1 MASKEKKKLSFADLG
16 LKTALPTSMTK
27 TVNEK
32 HMDRLRAKKEKNE
45 RSANAMTSLAEEK
58 EVVLKHKQFIEE
70 EQAKEKLER
79 ETRKR
84 ELKAE
89 HVKAQNERNKA
100 TKDRDAKMI
109 EGKQIVT
116 QKVQSII
123 AAEEHRLEE
132 VRKLIAE
139 QDAEEIA
146 MAIPSIHI
154 EVHRRQDIADTRAEL
169 PVMRE
174 EQGIVEAINEAP
186 GGCVLICGETGS
198 GKTTQIPQ
206 FLWECGYG
214 HPEGAPMG
222 RQGMIVV
229 TEPRRV
235 AAVSMAQRVADELN
249 EPFGGT
255 VSYQV
260 RYDNN
265 LSENTKM
272 KFATE
277 GILLREI
284 HGDFLLRKYSAV
296 IVDEAHERSVSGDLL
311 IGMLS
316 RIVPLRASLAAEGT
330 IVEGERITPLKF
342 VIMSATMRVSDFRD
356 NRILLPREPPMLNV
370 EARRFPVTNHFAK
383 KTELRNYCEE
393 AFKKVTQIHKKLPP
407 GGVLVFLS
415 TQREI
420 DAMCD
425 RLRRHYRKTRIVYD
439 ESNFKKHA
447 MLSMAAHKKPK
458 TPDAS
463 ASGEGTQEEKD
474 KYGLLSE
481 QYALDGDN
489 GFQKPS
495 SALEDFGLR
504 DDFHYDEEDDDEAAA
519 AQPLHEDVD
528 GGEDDAASNASSDAP
543 ESVDSAKG
551 GFEAPQEDEEDGA
564 FETLHVLPLYS
575 LLNIK
580 DQQLVFQDPP
590 TGKRLCVVATNV
602 AETSITIPGIRYVV
616 DSGRVKNKTLD
627 ASSGA
632 SAFSIEWTS
641 QASSE
646 QRSGRA
652 GRTGPGHCYKLYSTA
667 VYSNLMPKHSTP
679 EILRTPIESVVL
691 LMKSLAIEH
700 VSRFPFPTPPRK
712 EDIEV
717 AMKHLIVLGAVDQKS
732 MRITQIGESLAHF
745 PVAPKYAKMI
755 LTALKIGN
763 PAVVDL
769 VVAMV
774 AVCATTLDVFDHGT
788 VQEALRKDESGQH
801 RVADQK
807 RLLHAGSD
815 MISFVRAMG
824 VFGHRPSFA
833 TATRFNI
840 VHKSMTE
847 AHQLRNQL
855 KSASKTMRGGEE
867 ALFSENTDDGEGD
880 DRVDDESAA
889 PASHSTSGQCFDS
902 NGELKLTKDTEILL
916 RKLIAVGLMDQ
927 IARKASV
934 HECRSRGVEFTTG
947 KTTKVPYL
955 DVRSGSVVYVHPS
968 SSVSSTHPAPEFVAY
983 CGLQRSRR
991 VQEGTTASTKKKV
1004 DHTFMKGV
1012 TVLAKEWLDAVDYD
1026 EDLIGRIYQQHVE
1039 V

>member
-1 MASKEKKKLSFADLG
+1 MSSARTKE
-16 LKTALPTSMTK
+16 T
-27 TVNEK
+27 E
-32 HMDRLRAKKEKNE
+32 
-45 RSANAMTSLAEEK
+45 
-58 EVVLKHKQFIEE
+58 
-70 EQAKEKLER
+70 
-79 ETRKR
+79 RKR

-89 HVKAQNERNKA
+89 HVKCQNERNKA
-100 TKDRDAKMI
+100 AKERDAKVV
-109 EGKQIVT
+109 KDIVVIT
-116 QKVQSII
+116 QKVQ
-123 AAEEHRLEE
+123 AAIFEEEHRLEE

-139 QDAEEIA
+139 QDAKDIEAATPAIHIDVFRRPEIA
-146 MAIPSIHI
+146 
-154 EVHRRQDIADTRAEL
+154 ETRADL

-214 HPEGAPMG
+214 HEEGAVMG

-249 EPFGGT
+249 EPFGET

-265 LSENTKM
+265 LSSNTKM

-284 HGDFLLRKYSAV
+284 HGDFLLKNYSVV

-330 IVEGERITPLKF
+330 IIEGQKITPLKL

-356 NRILLPREPPMLNV
+356 NRVLLPREPPMLNV

-383 KTELRNYCEE
+383 KTELRNYCDE
-393 AFKKVTQIHKKLPP
+393 AFRKVTQIHKKLPP
-407 GGVLVFLS
+407 GGILMFLC

-447 MLSMAAHKKPK
+447 MLSMAAHKKHGKKP
-458 TPDAS
+458 PPAG
-463 ASGEGTQEEKD
+463 GEDERQEEKD

-481 QYALDGDN
+481 QYALDGDS
-489 GFQKPS
+489 GFGRPS

-504 DDFHYDEEDDDEAAA
+504 DDFHYEDEDEEDDESGA
-519 AQPLHEDVD
+519 AQPLQEDKLGEEEREDV
-528 GGEDDAASNASSDAP
+528 ASSDGA
-543 ESVDSAKG
+543 ESADSAEA
-551 GFEAPQEDEEDGA
+551 FEAPQEDEEDGA
-564 FETLHVLPLYS
+564 FDSLHVLPLYS
-575 LLNIK
+575 LLNFK

-590 TGKRLCVVATNV
+590 PGKRLCVVATNV

-616 DSGRVKNKTLD
+616 DCGRVKNKTLD

-652 GRTGPGHCYKLYSTA
+652 GRTAPGHSYKLYSTA
-667 VYSNLMPKHSTP
+667 VYANLMPKHSVP

-700 VSRFPFPTPPRK
+700 VSKFPFPTAPRK

-717 AMKHLIVLGAVDQKS
+717 ATKHLVVLGAVDQKS
-732 MRITQIGESLAHF
+732 LRITPIGESLAHF

-763 PAVVDL
+763 PVIVDL
-769 VVAMV
+769 VIAMV

-788 VQEALRKDESGQH
+788 VQEALRKEQTGTH

-815 MISFVRAMG
+815 MISFVRALG

-847 AHQLRNQL
+847 AQQLRRQL
-855 KSASKTMRGGEE
+855 NGATKNMKGREE
-867 ALFSENTDDGEGD
+867 ALFSENTDDGED
-880 DRVDDESAA
+880 DSEKVDDESAT
-889 PASHSTSGQCFDS
+889 PSSSTLTSSKAFDA
-902 NGELKLTKDTEILL
+902 NGDVKLTKDTEVLL

-955 DVRSGSVVYVHPS
+955 DVRSGSVVYIHPS
-968 SSVSSTHPAPEFVAY
+968 STVSSTHPAPEYVAY

-991 VQEGTTASTKKKV
+991 VQEGTSVSTKKKI

-1012 TVLAKEWLDAVDYD
+1012 TVLAKEWLDAVEYD
-1026 EDLIGRIYQQHVE
+1026 EDVVIRIYQQQMDV
-1039 V
+1039 